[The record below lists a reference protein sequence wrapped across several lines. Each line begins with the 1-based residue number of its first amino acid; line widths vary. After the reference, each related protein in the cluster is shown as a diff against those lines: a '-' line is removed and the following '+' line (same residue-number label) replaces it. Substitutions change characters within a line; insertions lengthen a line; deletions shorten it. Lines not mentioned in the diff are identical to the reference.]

1 MNGCIMMP
9 WNYRIKLGETAPCRA
24 RLYDNYALEFIVCV
38 QWERIIWALITPNCI
53 DSWQRLKLGLNYW
66 HYSGGKFGVSWMGD
80 YLRLEGGF
88 WKLTVR
94 APGEFCL
101 KKFEL
106 KIRKFERRKRKPRY
120 VNNIRIILPLTVTF
134 SGILIVLGIFQLPP

>member
-1 MNGCIMMP
+1 M
-9 WNYRIKLGETAPCRA
+9 
-24 RLYDNYALEFIVCV
+24 
-38 QWERIIWALITPNCI
+38 
-53 DSWQRLKLGLNYW
+53 
-66 HYSGGKFGVSWMGD
+66 
-80 YLRLEGGF
+80 
-88 WKLTVR
+88 TVR